1 MLCYVLQKNTA
12 VNKVLFLPFRVCYIM
27 KTAQARKLF
36 FSFFF
41 STGFALGF
49 ILESEYSKMCN
60 LQTSFKEFLFHR
72 GDRANILCARPENK
86 LNAME
91 TLENRHDL

>member
-1 MLCYVLQKNTA
+1 M
-12 VNKVLFLPFRVCYIM
+12 NKVLFLPLRVCYIM
-27 KTAQARKLF
+27 KTAQAGKL
-36 FSFFF
+36 SFFL

-72 GDRANILCARPENK
+72 GDRANILCARPGV
-86 LNAME
+86 
-91 TLENRHDL
+91 